1 MATTRAAAASQ
12 NDERMRAAV
21 PPIAFDPHDLGPQ
34 SPETSSDVVDSL
46 TPALMRVNLD
56 KKRGADDLR
65 VSFDRSSDE
74 DGPRSNTSRDSSKRS
89 SLGQTPVG
97 IKQLKNSPRSET
109 PLCWPWLLR

>member
-21 PPIAFDPHDLGPQ
+21 PPIAFDPHEPLGPQ
-34 SPETSSDVVDSL
+34 SPETRRAVDSL

-65 VSFDRSSDE
+65 
-74 DGPRSNTSRDSSKRS
+74 
-89 SLGQTPVG
+89 
-97 IKQLKNSPRSET
+97 
-109 PLCWPWLLR
+109 

>member
-21 PPIAFDPHDLGPQ
+21 PPIAFDPHEPLGPA
-34 SPETSSDVVDSL
+34 SPEVTNDAVDSL

-74 DGPRSNTSRDSSKRS
+74 DGPRSNRPGIRS
-89 SLGQTPVG
+89 GPH
-97 IKQLKNSPRSET
+97 
-109 PLCWPWLLR
+109 